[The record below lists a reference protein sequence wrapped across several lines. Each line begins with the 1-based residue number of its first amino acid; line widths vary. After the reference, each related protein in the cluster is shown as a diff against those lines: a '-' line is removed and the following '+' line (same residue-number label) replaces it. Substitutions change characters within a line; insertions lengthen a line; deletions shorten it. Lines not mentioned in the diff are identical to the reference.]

1 MASFEH
7 SGDERRGDELHRV
20 RHSLAHVLA
29 QAVLEMRPGATLGF
43 GPPIQDGF
51 YYDFILGEPLT
62 DADFPEI
69 ERRMRRIIKKG
80 QRFYREDLPAAAALA
95 RIDEMGEPYKRE
107 YGAELIEKHGLTE
120 LSFYRNGP
128 FLDMCEGPHVET
140 TKDLPRDAFKLRSVA
155 GAYWRGDSDNVMM
168 TRIYAWAFADR
179 DELDAHVARWR
190 EAQAR
195 DHKKLGR
202 ELGIF
207 AIDND
212 VGRGLPLWL
221 PNGTVIRD
229 ELEKLA
235 KELEFKAGYQR
246 VATPHLAREALY
258 FKSGHL
264 PYYAED
270 MYPAMEVVEA
280 VGTPGDDAEQ
290 APAPT
295 IDSNKPEADAGD
307 GRGQATVP
315 AIGAV
320 GTDGGS
326 APVTGD
332 GGDASAAFSGD
343 GPSAVAAAV
352 VKEAYRLRPMN
363 CPHHHRV
370 FASSP
375 RSYRDLPLR
384 LAEYGHVY
392 RWEDSGA
399 VGGLLRV
406 RGMCMND
413 AHIYCT
419 EAQIKDEFKAVMRL
433 YQQAYQVLGL
443 NDYVVRLSRCDPED
457 PKGQEKYVDNPDA
470 WSRCEAVLEEVLR
483 EMGVHYVDGVGE
495 AAFYGPK
502 IDIQFTTVTGREE
515 SLSTVQLDFSQPE
528 TLGLR
533 YVGADGEPHTPYCI
547 HRAPLSTHERM
558 VAFLLEHYGGAFP
571 TWLAPVQVQV
581 ITVSERFDGYAEE
594 IVAALRE
601 RLVRVELTPSSETV
615 SKKIRQGVT
624 MKIPNL
630 VIVGEREQ
638 AERTVTLRR
647 YGNKTQHSLSLD
659 AFQAAVLKTIESR
672 ASEFLLPD

>member
-7 SGDERRGDELHRV
+7 SGDEQRDDELYRV

-29 QAVLEMRPGATLGF
+29 QAVLEMRPGSTLGF
-43 GPPIQDGF
+43 GPPIKDGF
-51 YYDFILGEPLT
+51 YYDFILSEPLT
-62 DADFPEI
+62 EADFPEI
-69 ERRMRRIIKKG
+69 ERRMRKILKKG
-80 QRFYREDLPAAAALA
+80 QRFYREDLPAAAALQ

-107 YGAELIEKHGLTE
+107 YGAELVEKHGLQE

-128 FLDMCEGPHVET
+128 FLDMCEGPHVDT
-140 TKDLPRDAFKLRSVA
+140 TKDIPRDAFKLRSVA
-155 GAYWRGDSDNVMM
+155 GAYWRGDSRNRMM
-168 TRIYAWAFADR
+168 TRIYAWAFADK
-179 DELDAHVARWR
+179 EALEAHVERWR
-190 EAQAR
+190 LAQER

-207 AIDND
+207 AIDNE

-246 VATPHLAREALY
+246 VATPQLAREALY

-270 MYPAMEVVEA
+270 MYPAMEVVESRRL
-280 VGTPGDDAEQ
+280 D
-290 APAPT
+290 
-295 IDSNKPEADAGD
+295 
-307 GRGQATVP
+307 
-315 AIGAV
+315 
-320 GTDGGS
+320 
-326 APVTGD
+326 
-332 GGDASAAFSGD
+332 DASAEGVEPALDASEALRIKD
-343 GPSAVAAAV
+343 
-352 VKEAYRLRPMN
+352 AYRLRPMN

-433 YQQAYQVLGL
+433 YQQAYEVLGL
-443 NDYVVRLSRCDPED
+443 DSYVVRLSRWDPED
-457 PKGQEKYVDNPDA
+457 PKGRDKYVDNPGA
-470 WSRCEAVLEEVLR
+470 WARSEAILAEVLQ
-483 EMGVHYVDGVGE
+483 EMGVNYVEGVGE

-515 SLSTVQLDFSQPE
+515 SLSTVQLDFSQPQS
-528 TLGLR
+528 LGLR
-533 YVGADGEPHTPYCI
+533 YVGADGELHTPYCI

-581 ITVSERFDGYAEE
+581 ITVSERFDGYAET
-594 IVAALRE
+594 IVASLRE
-601 RLVRVELTPSSETV
+601 RMVRAELAPSSDTV
-615 SKKIRQGVT
+615 PKKIRQGVT

-630 VIVGEREQ
+630 LVVGEREA
-638 AERTVTLRR
+638 AEGQVTLRR
-647 YGNKTQHSLSLD
+647 YGQKAQHTLSFE
-659 AFQAAVLKTIESR
+659 AFQAALLKTIESR
-672 ASEFLLPD
+672 SPAFLLDA